1 MVAFRGTKKRMLWV
15 WLAVAR
21 HTGALFAYRLGSRGR
36 KTAKRLWVA
45 LMARYRITQV
55 MTDSWKV
62 YRALI
67 PTAQLRQSK
76 AETYTVE
83 SRNASIRHFL
93 GRFRRRTRC
102 SSKSKEMVHL
112 SLWLL
117 FKDTERI
124 MPILN

>member
-1 MVAFRGTKKRMLWV
+1 
-15 WLAVAR
+15 
-21 HTGALFAYRLGSRGR
+21 
-36 KTAKRLWVA
+36 
-45 LMARYRITQV
+45 MARYRITQV

-112 SLWLL
+112 SQWLL

-124 MPILN
+124 MTILN